1 MSDLERF
8 ENIKQIVGRIEPEF
22 TQLAKLHNAV
32 NFKREASFA
41 LDILKNNA
49 YMASVAMG
57 DQDSFKRAIINVAAI
72 GLSLSPVSKLAY
84 LVPRMKK
91 ICLDISCRG
100 YIQLAVDI
108 GSVKWVKAELVK
120 ESDFFEYQGMGKEP
134 VHKFNPFKDRGLVLG
149 AYCVAKTHDEEF
161 IIEMMP
167 IDEIYSIRDRSE
179 AWKAYLRDNAKKN
192 PWVTDESEMIKKT
205 VIKRAYKSW
214 PMTNTRQRLEKA
226 IDVSNETDVIELN
239 QTIKTIDSGAL
250 NKARS
255 LLKQLNRT
263 EDEFM
268 NHAMRVFKRNVKT
281 LDDLTSQEINQAN
294 SMLETFVEKKS
305 TQIANTIKTEDS
317 KDELKV
323 EKEKTVL
330 KNYAPGS
337 DLDVGAE

>member
-1 MSDLERF
+1 
-8 ENIKQIVGRIEPEF
+8 
-22 TQLAKLHNAV
+22 
-32 NFKREASFA
+32 
-41 LDILKNNA
+41 
-49 YMASVAMG
+49 
-57 DQDSFKRAIINVAAI
+57 
-72 GLSLSPVSKLAY
+72 
-84 LVPRMKK
+84 MKK

-120 ESDFFEYQGMGKEP
+120 ELDVFEYHGMGKEP
-134 VHKFNPFKDRGLVLG
+134 LHRFNPFKDRGAVLG

-330 KNYAPGS
+330 KNDAPGS
-337 DLDVGAE
+337 DTDSPL

>member
-8 ENIKQIVGRIEPEF
+8 ENIRQIVGRIEPEF
-22 TQLAKLHNAV
+22 TELAKIHNAV

-41 LDILKNNA
+41 LDILKGNPF
-49 YMASVAMG
+49 MASVAMG

-134 VHKFNPFKDRGLVLG
+134 VHKFNPFKDRGAVLG

-239 QTIKTIDSGAL
+239 QTVKSLDSGAL

-255 LLKQLNRT
+255 LLTQLGRT

-281 LDDLTSQEINQAN
+281 LDDLTTQEINQAN
-294 SMLETFVEKKS
+294 SMLTTFVEKKG
-305 TQIANTIKTEDS
+305 S
-317 KDELKV
+317 KVVDKV
-323 EKEKTVL
+323 ESEAVQVSENIQKEKPVL
-330 KNYAPGS
+330 KNYAPRSELDGS
-337 DLDVGAE
+337 AE

>member
-8 ENIKQIVGRIEPEF
+8 ENIRQIVGRIEPEF
-22 TQLAKLHNAV
+22 TELAKIHNAV

-41 LDILKNNA
+41 LDILKGNS

-84 LVPRMKK
+84 LVPRAKK

-120 ESDFFEYQGMGKEP
+120 ELDVFEYQGMGKEP
-134 VHKFNPFKDRGLVLG
+134 LHRFNPFKDRGTTLG

-161 IIEMMP
+161 IVEMMS
-167 IDEIYSIRDRSE
+167 IEEIYSIRDRSE
-179 AWKAYLRDNAKKN
+179 AWKSYEKDKSKRN

-205 VIKRAYKSW
+205 VIKRGYKSW
-214 PMTNTRQRLEKA
+214 PMTDTRQRFEKA

-239 QTIKTIDSGAL
+239 QTVKTLDSGAL
-250 NKARS
+250 KKARS
-255 LLKQLNRT
+255 LLAQLDKS
-263 EDEFM
+263 EEQFM
-268 NHAMRVFKRNVKT
+268 EHAVRVFKRNVKT
-281 LDDLTSQEINQAN
+281 LEDLTNQEINQAI
-294 SMLETFVEKKS
+294 SMLVTFVEKKAL
-305 TQIANTIKTEDS
+305 QKIAVAV
-317 KDELKV
+317 DEKP
-323 EKEKTVL
+323 VL

-337 DLDVGAE
+337 DSDGSAE

>member
-8 ENIKQIVGRIEPEF
+8 ENIRQIVGRIEPEF
-22 TQLAKLHNAV
+22 TDLAKIHNAV

-41 LDILKNNA
+41 LDIIKSNS

-84 LVPRMKK
+84 LVPRGKK

-108 GSVKWVKAELVK
+108 GSVKWVKSELVK
-120 ESDFFEYQGMGKEP
+120 ELDVFEYQGMGKEP
-134 VHKFNPFKDRGLVLG
+134 LHRFNPFKERGPTLG

-161 IIEMMP
+161 IVEMMS
-167 IDEIYSIRDRSE
+167 IEEIYSIRDRSE
-179 AWKAYLRDNAKKN
+179 AWKSYEKDKSKRN

-205 VIKRAYKSW
+205 VIKRGYKSW
-214 PMTNTRQRLEKA
+214 PMTNTRQRFEKA

-239 QTIKTIDSGAL
+239 QTVKTLDSGAL
-250 NKARS
+250 KKARS
-255 LLKQLNRT
+255 LLDQLDKS
-263 EDEFM
+263 EEQFM
-268 NHAMRVFKRNVKT
+268 EHAVRVFKRNVKT
-281 LDDLTSQEINQAN
+281 LEDLTNQEINQAI
-294 SMLETFVEKKS
+294 SMLVTFVEKKAL
-305 TQIANTIKTEDS
+305 QKIAVVAE
-317 KDELKV
+317 
-323 EKEKTVL
+323 EKPVL

-337 DLDVGAE
+337 DSDGSAE

>member
-22 TQLAKLHNAV
+22 TELAKIHNAV